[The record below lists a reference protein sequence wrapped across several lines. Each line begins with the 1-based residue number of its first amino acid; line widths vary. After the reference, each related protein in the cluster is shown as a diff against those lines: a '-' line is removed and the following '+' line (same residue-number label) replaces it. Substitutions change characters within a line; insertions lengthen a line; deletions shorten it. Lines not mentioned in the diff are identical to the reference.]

1 MRIITFDKGGTPA
14 LGVERDGELV
24 DLSVIAPDLPRDL
37 RSLIVAGEAAFARAK
52 GAVAQPKKEAMVPL
66 AGLKYCPPIALTGK
80 IICLGLNYV
89 SHAAESPYDTPSYP
103 VLFARFPNSI
113 VAHNEPLIRP
123 SVSIQ
128 FDYEGELVC
137 IIGRRGYRVPQ
148 ERALSIVAGYSIFN
162 DGSIRDYQ
170 FKTPQW
176 TIGKNF
182 DKTGSFGPAFVTA
195 DELPP
200 GAAELKLQTRLN
212 GVTMQSASTTDMIF
226 GVAETISTITECMTL
241 EPGDLLVMGTP
252 SGMGFARKPPVW
264 MKPGDVCE
272 VEIDGIGILRNP
284 IMDEAKTTS

>member
-1 MRIITFDKGGTPA
+1 MITFDKAGTPT
-14 LGVERDGELV
+14 LGVERAGELV
-24 DLSVIAPDLPRDL
+24 DLSVAVPDLPKDL
-37 RSLIVAGEAAFARAK
+37 KSLIVAGEAAFERAK
-52 GAVAQPKKEAMVPL
+52 AAVAQSKKEAVVPL
-66 AGLKYCPPIALTGK
+66 AGLRYRPPIALTGK

-89 SHAAESPYDTPSYP
+89 SHAAESPFDKPTYP

-113 VAHNEPLIRP
+113 VGHNEPLIRP

-137 IIGRRGYRVPQ
+137 VIGRRGYRVPR

-182 DKTGSFGPAFVTA
+182 DKTGSFGPALVTA

-200 GAAELKLQTRLN
+200 GASELKLQTRLN
-212 GVTMQSASTTDMIF
+212 GATMQSASTEDMIF
-226 GVAETISTITECMTL
+226 GVAETIAIITECMTL

-252 SGMGFARKPPVW
+252 GGVGFARKPPIW

-272 VEIDGIGILRNP
+272 IEIDGIGILRNP
-284 IMDEAKTTS
+284 IGEA